1 MVTFN
6 QGLRPHMG
14 EQELL
19 ALVAHSDEFESMMV
33 RGAWLAGWLR
43 VCQGQHLC
51 TAATTWL

>member
-1 MVTFN
+1 MTFN